1 MKGYHFFRLNKS
13 ILSHPKDFYSLTEQN
28 RKPAV
33 PGGEAVP
40 EVAQA
45 DSPDKTRQHET
56 SEAGMKE
63 VLTVTSPVRT
73 RIEGTRT

>member
-1 MKGYHFFRLNKS
+1 M
-13 ILSHPKDFYSLTEQN
+13 
-28 RKPAV
+28 

-40 EVAQA
+40 EVTQA

-63 VLTVTSPVRT
+63 VLSVTSPVRT
-73 RIEGTRT
+73 RIEGIHEPGELS